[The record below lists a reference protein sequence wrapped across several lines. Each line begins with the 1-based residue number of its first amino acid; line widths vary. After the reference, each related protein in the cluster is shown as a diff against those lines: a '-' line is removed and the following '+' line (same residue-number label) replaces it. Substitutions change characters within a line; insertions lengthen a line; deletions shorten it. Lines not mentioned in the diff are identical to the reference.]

1 MNNEHNPIAQLIT
14 TIQQKWASEITPFH
28 YQFIRWLINEEEGKL
43 YEGFVHIESTP
54 HGKLPEI
61 FVAFLTPLKSRYS
74 FSHDLLETW
83 LQAFDE
89 DKKTFNKLEADGNA
103 FKWDAAPYRKKL
115 ASDEDITEQLL
126 LEMIASFHKA
136 LKVPN
141 RKLTVVLLPN
151 SVSSINEYQQWLHNV
166 LKAGVPDGIQFC
178 MFDYVEDRYLDDFF
192 QKLDE
197 GIGKTVLLKLNLAE
211 AESKLMQTGD
221 PNSPQVQLRKYIL
234 KMGEA
239 AGAKDLGKLM
249 YWGNEF
255 IDAMTKSKIKSL
267 MASAYIAFAG
277 MLFNF
282 KEYAEIE
289 RLLQKGL
296 KIAQAGSASGDVACN
311 ALVIQFYSFIAS
323 NYQLN
328 KKYKLSIEW
337 FCKKAEVSIKSKLFP
352 FAISAYRQ
360 AASIAEKHDFYQY
373 QNILTKGFSVG
384 ESLGKEEL
392 IYTDYAFVG
401 LDYFQFVERK
411 GEMDICT
418 RIDNKMKE
426 VFGKAWKEDTKDKLN
441 AANKK
446 YVYN

>member
-14 TIQQKWASEITPFH
+14 SIQQKWASEITPFH

-54 HGKLPEI
+54 HGILPEI
-61 FVAFLTPLKSRYS
+61 FVAFLTPFTSRYS

-89 DKKTFNKLEADGNA
+89 DKKTFNQLQADGNA
-103 FKWDAAPYRKKL
+103 FNWDAAPYRSRL
-115 ASDEDITEQLL
+115 SSNEDITEQLL
-126 LEMIASFHKA
+126 LKMIASFHEA
-136 LKVPN
+136 LNMPK
-141 RKLTVVLLPN
+141 RKLTVFLLPN
-151 SVSSINEYQQWLHNV
+151 SVSSIKEYQQWLHNV
-166 LKAGVPDGIQFC
+166 LTAGVPDGIQFC
-178 MFDYVEDRYLDDFF
+178 MFDYVDDRYLDDFF

-197 GIGKTVLLKLNLAE
+197 EKGKTVLLKLNLAE
-211 AESKLMQTGD
+211 AESKLMKTGD

-239 AGAKDLGKLM
+239 SGAKDIRKLTHL
-249 YWGNEF
+249 GNEF

-277 MLFNF
+277 MLFSF

-289 RLLQKGL
+289 KLLQKGL

-311 ALVIQFYSFIAS
+311 ALVIQFYSFLGS
-323 NYQLN
+323 TYQLS
-328 KKYKLSIEW
+328 KKYNLAIEW
-337 FCKKAEVSIKSKLFP
+337 FCKKAEVSSESKLFP

-360 AASIAEKHDFYQY
+360 AASIAEKHDSYHY
-373 QNILTKGFSVG
+373 GNILAKGFVVG
-384 ESLGKEEL
+384 EYLSKEEL
-392 IYTDYAFVG
+392 IYTDYAFIG
-401 LDYFQFVERK
+401 LDFFRFAERK
-411 GEMDICT
+411 GERDSCT

-426 VFGKAWKEDTKDKLN
+426 VFGDTWKEETEEKIN
-441 AANKK
+441 AVNKK
-446 YVYN
+446 HIYN